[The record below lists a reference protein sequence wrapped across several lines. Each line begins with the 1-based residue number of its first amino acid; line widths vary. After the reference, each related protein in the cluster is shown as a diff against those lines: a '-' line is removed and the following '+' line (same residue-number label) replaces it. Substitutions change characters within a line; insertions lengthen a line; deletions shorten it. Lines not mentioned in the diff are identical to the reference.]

1 MISAERGILRLMS
14 DLRIGSMP
22 VEALVTKLGSDAMTP
37 GSGAA
42 GALALALAAA
52 CASKAIAITA
62 KHRALPEALANAA
75 PVIAQLR
82 EAALHGADAD
92 AEQFRQYLQHRNG
105 ATAEELRH
113 TDRTLIELCAS
124 LNTLLDR
131 IAADVHPIVAGDITA
146 ARALLAAASAIHQRN
161 EATTPP

>member
-1 MISAERGILRLMS
+1 MS
-14 DLRIGSMP
+14 EHRIGSMP
-22 VEALVTKLGSDAMTP
+22 VETLVIELGSDAMTP

-75 PVIAQLR
+75 PSIAQLR
-82 EAALHGADAD
+82 EAALHGADED
-92 AEQFRQYLQHRNG
+92 AEQFRHYLQHRT
-105 ATAEELRH
+105 ATTAAELRH
-113 TDRTLIELCAS
+113 TDRTLLGLCES
-124 LNTLLDR
+124 LSALLDR
-131 IAADVHPIVAGDITA
+131 IAADIHPIVAGDITA

-161 EATTPP
+161 EGTPS